1 MSRRITI
8 TPAKT
13 TFEVRYN
20 GAVIASS
27 DRVQMLVEAGHDPVP
42 YFPLD
47 SVDHSRLA
55 ATDHRTS
62 CPYKGEASYWSVT
75 VDGKSSENAVWSYAD
90 PLEEVMEI
98 AGHMAFY
105 ANRMEKIGPVE

>member
-13 TFEVRYN
+13 TFEVRYSDV
-20 GAVIASS
+20 VIARS
-27 DRVQMLVEAGHDPVP
+27 DRVQMLAEAGHDPVP

-47 SVDHSRLA
+47 SVDH
-55 ATDHRTS
+55 RTS
-62 CPYKGEASYWSVT
+62 CPHKGEASYWSVT
-75 VDGKSSENAVWSYAD
+75 VDGQSSENAVWSYVE

>member
-8 TPAKT
+8 TPAKAT
-13 TFEVRYN
+13 LEVRYN
-20 GAVIASS
+20 GTVIARS
-27 DRVQMLVEAGHDPVP
+27 DKAQMLAEEGHEAVP

-47 SVDHSRLA
+47 SVDHSLLS
-55 ATDHRTS
+55 ATDHRTT

-75 VDGKSSENAVWSYAD
+75 VDEKSSDNAVWSYVD